1 MMRKQ
6 PYNSLLL
13 CIGLSISLPG
23 WSMSHSSPPTPE
35 QKPLSSPNG
44 RCIVIDPDSK
54 KRLQPDTPPQA
65 CQQKAQTATEEPPPP
80 QPVPLPEGGYLVP
93 VQKKV
98 P

>member
-23 WSMSHSSPPTPE
+23 WSMSHSYSPSAPE
-35 QKPLSSPNG
+35 QATSAG
-44 RCIVIDPDSK
+44 RCIVIEPESK

-80 QPVPLPEGGYLVP
+80 QPIPLPEGGYLVP